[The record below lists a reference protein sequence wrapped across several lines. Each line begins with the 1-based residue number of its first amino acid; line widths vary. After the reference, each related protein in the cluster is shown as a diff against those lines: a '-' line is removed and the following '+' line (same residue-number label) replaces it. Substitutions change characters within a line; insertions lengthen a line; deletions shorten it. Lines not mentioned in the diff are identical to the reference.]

1 MQKLSEKKFHITN
14 TPFKRFA
21 PLVAKVVEGGHLE
34 TERLKDSLVVSGSK
48 YASELMKT
56 PLSDEEKASE
66 KKTLYTPTGIQSN
79 RGPQMGVPRPHPV
92 TGSAACQ
99 HQCPPSRV
107 GSELPLPFMLTC
119 TLQIVC

>member
-66 KKTLYTPTGIQSN
+66 KKTLYTPTGI
-79 RGPQMGVPRPHPV
+79 
-92 TGSAACQ
+92 
-99 HQCPPSRV
+99 
-107 GSELPLPFMLTC
+107 
-119 TLQIVC
+119 